1 MIRTERK
8 YIEILRILKDHQEPM
23 GAKRLSE
30 LMAER
35 GFVLSDRAVQYY
47 LRYLDEMGFTEK
59 VGNMGRILTPFG
71 LTETESALVGERIG
85 FIISKLERLAF
96 RSTFDPITETG
107 DVAYNLSI
115 VPEDRID
122 KVVSAFDEVI
132 RARCGFF
139 SSYRVLD
146 HDPRVPNGSIGV
158 MTVCSITMDGVFQG
172 RGIPVRMAYGG
183 RISVEHG
190 EPIRFYDLIG
200 YRGTTIDP
208 LQLFISAGLT
218 SISSVVANGTGT
230 ALANVREVPAVAEG
244 PVRET
249 VAQMR
254 RCGFVF
260 PVMMGVSPF
269 NLPSDPY
276 RLSIV
281 SYSGMNFI
289 AYCFEKGI
297 PITTEIGA
305 GNIPFSK
312 IVSRN

>member
-1 MIRTERK
+1 
-8 YIEILRILKDHQEPM
+8 
-23 GAKRLSE
+23 
-30 LMAER
+30 
-35 GFVLSDRAVQYY
+35 
-47 LRYLDEMGFTEK
+47 
-59 VGNMGRILTPFG
+59 
-71 LTETESALVGERIG
+71 
-85 FIISKLERLAF
+85 
-96 RSTFDPITETG
+96 
-107 DVAYNLSI
+107 
-115 VPEDRID
+115 
-122 KVVSAFDEVI
+122 
-132 RARCGFF
+132 
-139 SSYRVLD
+139 
-146 HDPRVPNGSIGV
+146 
-158 MTVCSITMDGVFQG
+158 MDGVFQG

-218 SISSVVANGTGT
+218 SISSVVVSGTGT

-254 RCGFVF
+254 KCGFVF

-281 SYSGMNFI
+281 SYSGMNFV

-297 PITTEIGA
+297 PIKTEIGA

-312 IVSRN
+312 IISRN

>member
-8 YIEILRILKDHQEPM
+8 YIEILRILKDHSEPM

-59 VGNMGRILTPFG
+59 VGNMGRILTPYG
-71 LTETESALVGERIG
+71 LAETESALVGERIG

-115 VPEDRID
+115 VPDDRID
-122 KVVSAFDEVI
+122 DVVSAFDEII

-146 HDPRVPNGSIGV
+146 NDPRVPHDSIGV

-200 YRGTTIDP
+200 YQGTTIDP

-218 SISSVVANGTGT
+218 SISSMITSGPGT

-254 RCGFVF
+254 KCGFVF
-260 PVMMGVSPF
+260 PVMMGISPF

-281 SYSGMNFI
+281 SYSGMNFV

-297 PITTEIGA
+297 PIKTEIGA

-312 IVSRN
+312 IVSSN

>member
-8 YIEILRILKDHQEPM
+8 YIEILRILKEHQEPM

-35 GFVLSDRAVQYY
+35 GFVLSDRAVQYH
-47 LRYLDEMGFTEK
+47 LRYLDDMGFTEK

-71 LTETESALVGERIG
+71 IAETESALVGERVG
-85 FIISKLERLAF
+85 FIISRLERLAY
-96 RSTFDPITETG
+96 RSTFDPVTQTG

-122 KVVSAFDEVI
+122 EILKAFEGVAA
-132 RARCGFF
+132 ARCGFF

-146 HDPRVPNGSIGV
+146 NDPRVPRGSLGII
-158 MTVCSITMDGVFQG
+158 TVCSITMDGVFQG
-172 RGIPVRMAYGG
+172 RGIPVRMAFGG
-183 RISVEHG
+183 RLTVEHG
-190 EPIRFYDLIG
+190 EPIRFIDLIG

-218 SISSVVANGTGT
+218 SISSMVSTGSGI
-230 ALANVREVPAVAEG
+230 ALANVREVPAAAEG

-254 RCGFVF
+254 KSGFVF
-260 PVMMGVSPF
+260 PVTIGTAPF
-269 NLPSDPY
+269 NIPSDPY
-276 RLSIV
+276 RLSII
-281 SYSGMNFI
+281 SYSGMNYVAHI
-289 AYCFEKGI
+289 FEKGI
-297 PITTEIGA
+297 PIRTEIGA
-305 GNIPFSK
+305 GNIPFSR
-312 IVSRN
+312 IVDGA